1 MAADLAKQPMVG
13 IQVQAGGDGHL
24 MNFGAFAT
32 PEHNILFDV
41 NDFDETIPGV
51 DFTVDLKRLA
61 TSVAVAALA
70 NGETKKRA
78 RALAAA
84 NVAAYREH
92 MFGRSCRDRRLHG
105 KEGSHG

>member
-51 DFTVDLKRLA
+51 DFTVDLTR
-61 TSVAVAALA
+61 
-70 NGETKKRA
+70 
-78 RALAAA
+78 
-84 NVAAYREH
+84 
-92 MFGRSCRDRRLHG
+92 
-105 KEGSHG
+105 

>member
-41 NDFDETIPGV
+41 ND
-51 DFTVDLKRLA
+51 L
-61 TSVAVAALA
+61 
-70 NGETKKRA
+70 TKQSQA
-78 RALAAA
+78 SILP
-84 NVAAYREH
+84 
-92 MFGRSCRDRRLHG
+92 LI
-105 KEGSHG
+105 